1 MRTLHPLC
9 DSDLVLIESD
19 LKHESEASAFLN
31 RGESI
36 IHLLRNYEGEEGQSK
51 KEYFNSQM
59 ARTLN
64 VLKAASISP
73 TIQRVVVTSTA
84 ALFVEGKSLSSKK
97 LNKLDESEYGNLDE
111 FNLDLLCKL
120 KATLAVN

>member
-1 MRTLHPLC
+1 M
-9 DSDLVLIESD
+9 IESD